1 MGASID
7 TGGNKKSFDVELNIV
22 PFIDLMSCLT
32 AFLLVTAVWVN
43 IAQITI
49 TPKGKQRPDVQPPD
63 TPLPVISV
71 LLQPDVVYI
80 GVGRTDKAFPVTQAK
95 KTAVGEDGKPT
106 YDWTTFETDLTKL
119 KAEEDFAER
128 GDIEIAAESNNPL
141 NPVIYQDVIQA
152 MDIAVKVGFQQVNLS
167 EPTSLSWR
175 PTL

>member
-49 TPKGKQRPDVQPPD
+49 TPKGKQRPDVAPPD
-63 TPLPVISV
+63 TPIPVISV

-80 GVGRTDKAFPVTQAK
+80 GVGRTDKSFPVTQAK
-95 KTAVGEDGKPT
+95 KGPDGE
-106 YDWTTFETDLTKL
+106 YDWTTFETDLAKL
-119 KAEEDFAER
+119 KAEEEFAER
-128 GDIEIAAESNNPL
+128 GDIEIAAESTNPI
-141 NPVIYQDVIQA
+141 NPVTYDNVVHA
-152 MDIAVKVGFQQVNLS
+152 MDIAVKVGFTQVNLS
-167 EPTSLSWR
+167 EPSSLSWR

>member
-80 GVGRTDKAFPVTQAK
+80 GVGRTDKSFPVTQARK
-95 KTAVGEDGKPT
+95 NAGA
-106 YDWTTFETDLTKL
+106 YDWTTFETDLAKL
-119 KAEEDFAER
+119 KEDEAFAER
-128 GDIEIAAESNNPL
+128 GDIEIAAESTNPL
-141 NPVIYQDVIQA
+141 NPVKYADVIQA

>member
-1 MGASID
+1 MGAAID
-7 TGGNKKSFDVELNIV
+7 TSSSGKRNFDVELNIV

-95 KTAVGEDGKPT
+95 KDGGA
-106 YDWTTFETDLTKL
+106 YDWTTFETDLAKL

-128 GDIEIAAESNNPL
+128 GDIEIAAESTNPL
-141 NPVIYQDVIQA
+141 NPVLYDDVVHA
-152 MDIAVKVGFQQVNLS
+152 MDLAVKVGFTQVNLS

>member
-1 MGASID
+1 MGAAID
-7 TGGNKKSFDVELNIV
+7 TGGSKKSFDVELNIV

-63 TPLPVISV
+63 TPIPVISV
-71 LLQPDVVYI
+71 LLQPDVIYI

-95 KTAVGEDGKPT
+95 KDNPGPNGQ
-106 YDWTTFETDLTKL
+106 YDWTTFETDLGKL

-128 GDIEIAAESNNPL
+128 GDIEIAAESSNPL
-141 NPVIYQDVIQA
+141 NPVKYQDIIHA
-152 MDIAVKVGFQQVNLS
+152 MDLAVKVGFTQVNLS

>member
-32 AFLLVTAVWVN
+32 AFLLVTAVWSN
-43 IAQITI
+43 IAQLTI
-49 TPKGKQRPDVQPPD
+49 TPKGKQRPDVQPQDNP
-63 TPLPVISV
+63 PPVISV

-80 GVGRTDKAFPVTQAK
+80 GVGRTDKAFPVTQARK
-95 KTAVGEDGKPT
+95 ANGE
-106 YDWTTFETDLTKL
+106 YDWTTFETDLGRL
-119 KAEEDFAER
+119 KGEEDFAER
-128 GDIEIAAESNNPL
+128 GDIEIAAESVNPL
-141 NPVIYQDVIQA
+141 NPVKYEDVIHA
-152 MDIAVKVGFQQVNLS
+152 MDLAIKVGFTQVNLS

>member
-1 MGASID
+1 MGAAID
-7 TGGNKKSFDVELNIV
+7 TGGSKKSFDVELNIV

-49 TPKGKQRPDVQPPD
+49 QPKGKQRPDVQPPD
-63 TPLPVISV
+63 TPIPVISV

-95 KTAVGEDGKPT
+95 KNAGE

-128 GDIEIAAESNNPL
+128 GDIEIAAESLNPL
-141 NPVIYQDVIQA
+141 NPVKYDDVIHA
-152 MDIAVKVGFQQVNLS
+152 MDLAVKVGFTQVNLS
-167 EPTSLSWR
+167 EPSSLSWR

>member
-95 KTAVGEDGKPT
+95 KEPGGD
-106 YDWTTFETDLTKL
+106 YDWTTFETDLGKL
-119 KAEEDFAER
+119 KGEEDFAER
-128 GDIEIAAESNNPL
+128 GDIEIAAESTNPEH
-141 NPVIYQDVIQA
+141 PVKYDDIIHA
-152 MDIAVKVGFQQVNLS
+152 MDLAVKVGFTQVNLS
-167 EPTSLSWR
+167 EPSSLSWR

>member
-1 MGASID
+1 MGAAID

-49 TPKGKQRPDVQPPD
+49 TPSGKNRPDVQPPD
-63 TPLPVISV
+63 NPVPVISV
-71 LLQPDVVYI
+71 LLQPDVAYI

-95 KTAVGEDGKPT
+95 KDPATKA

-119 KAEEDFAER
+119 KGEEDFAER
-128 GDIEIAAESNNPL
+128 GDIEIAAESANPL
-141 NPVIYQDVIQA
+141 NPVRYDDIIQA
-152 MDIAVKVGFQQVNLS
+152 MDIAVKVGFTQVKLT
-167 EPTSLSWR
+167 EPTSLAWR

>member
-32 AFLLVTAVWVN
+32 AFLLVTAVWSN
-43 IAQITI
+43 IAQLTI

-63 TPLPVISV
+63 TPTAVISV
-71 LLQPDVVYI
+71 LLQHDVAWI
-80 GVGRTDKAFPVTQAK
+80 GVGRTDKGYQPVRAV
-95 KTAVGEDGKPT
+95 KTNGE
-106 YDWTTFETDLTKL
+106 YDWTTFEAGLVQL
-119 KAEEDFAER
+119 KGEDDFVER
-128 GDIEIAAESNNPL
+128 ADIEIAAESPNPDI
-141 NPVIYQDVIQA
+141 PVKYEDVIHA
-152 MDIAVKVGFQQVNLS
+152 MDLAVKVGFTQVNLS

>member
-1 MGASID
+1 MGAAID
-7 TGGNKKSFDVELNIV
+7 TGGSKKSFDVELNIV

-63 TPLPVISV
+63 SPIPVISV

-95 KTAVGEDGKPT
+95 NDTPGVAGGE
-106 YDWTTFETDLTKL
+106 YDWTTFETDLAKL

-128 GDIEIAAESNNPL
+128 GDIEIAAESTNPL
-141 NPVIYQDVIQA
+141 NPVKYEDVIHA
-152 MDIAVKVGFQQVNLS
+152 MDIAVKVGFTQVNLS

>member
-1 MGASID
+1 MGAAID

-49 TPKGKQRPDVQPPD
+49 TPAGKNRPDVQPPD
-63 TPLPVISV
+63 NPVPVISV
-71 LLQPDVVYI
+71 LIQPDVAYI

-95 KTAVGEDGKPT
+95 KDSNTKE

-128 GDIEIAAESNNPL
+128 GDIEIAAESSNPL
-141 NPVIYQDVIQA
+141 NPVRYDDIIQA
-152 MDIAVKVGFQQVNLS
+152 MDIAVKVGFTQVKLT
-167 EPTSLSWR
+167 EPTSLAWR